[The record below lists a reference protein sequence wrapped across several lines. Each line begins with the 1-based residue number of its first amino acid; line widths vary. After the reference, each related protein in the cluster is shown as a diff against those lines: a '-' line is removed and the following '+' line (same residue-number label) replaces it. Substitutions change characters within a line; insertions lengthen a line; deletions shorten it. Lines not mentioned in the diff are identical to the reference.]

1 MSYPTISFKQLL
13 HAFARDVGRRPEALT
28 PDEEAQFAHRLTD
41 AVDWAWHYMTGW
53 SLPEQVT
60 GETLTVGAGGIIA
73 AATIDHSR
81 AWSVWA
87 ADPRVPNANPVP
99 NKIAA
104 NEIDGNLRVDAAE
117 GDEVF
122 VIYRNHAP
130 EFTAEVFANGT
141 AYDFGALIWAK
152 DSDVPDVFRCIDPT
166 GSNTEGTDNAD
177 VWQAERLPKTFQKA
191 VHLYAVAEQAG
202 LDDDKPAR
210 AQALM
215 ARADT
220 EMQELALRVRGDN
233 AVKFWLNN
241 HNI

>member
-28 PDEEAQFAHRLTD
+28 TDEEAQFAHRLTD
-41 AVDWAWHYMTGW
+41 AVDWAWHYMAGW

-60 GETLTVGAGGIIA
+60 GETLTLGAGGIIA
-73 AATIDHSR
+73 AASIDHSR
-81 AWSVWA
+81 AWSVWS
-87 ADPRVPNANPVP
+87 ADPRQPSPNHSAH
-99 NKIAA
+99 KILAT
-104 NEIDGNLRVDAAE
+104 EIDGDLSVDGAE

-130 EFTAEVFANGT
+130 EFTADVYAD
-141 AYDFGALIWAK
+141 AISYDFGSLVWAK

-191 VHLYAVAEQAG
+191 VHLYAVAEQAS
-202 LDDDKPAR
+202 LDDDKPSR

-215 ARADT
+215 ARAET
-220 EMQELALRVRGDN
+220 EIQELGLRVRGGD
-233 AVKFWLNN
+233 ASKFWLNN